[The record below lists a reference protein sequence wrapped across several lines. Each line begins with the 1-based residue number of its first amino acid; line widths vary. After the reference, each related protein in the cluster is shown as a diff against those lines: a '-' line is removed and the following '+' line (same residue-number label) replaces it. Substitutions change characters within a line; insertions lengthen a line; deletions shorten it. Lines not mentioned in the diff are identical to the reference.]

1 MRIKRTVD
9 KLQIGWIP
17 AMKMLTRTDKVHWIR
32 TTPSGTHLPEPTLDK
47 RHDSH
52 SSRDFIRKQ
61 KLANWLVISYAPA
74 SFIGKA
80 LGAHEDWSVTR
91 LVVSESVVMEGMGMK
106 NMSTIA
112 DLNVAKVRIDQ
123 FISSLSIVNVDRDE
137 DDAIY
142 NNSATLLYGLY
153 LNLVK
158 ERNAKLGFLPPQ

>member
-1 MRIKRTVD
+1 M
-9 KLQIGWIP
+9 
-17 AMKMLTRTDKVHWIR
+17 
-32 TTPSGTHLPEPTLDK
+32 
-47 RHDSH
+47 
-52 SSRDFIRKQ
+52 
-61 KLANWLVISYAPA
+61 
-74 SFIGKA
+74 
-80 LGAHEDWSVTR
+80 
-91 LVVSESVVMEGMGMK
+91 SESVVMEGMGMK

-142 NNSATLLYGLY
+142 NNSATMLYGLY